1 MNKLLSTLI
10 SAAIIAMPLTVI
22 STPVAAQTPNH
33 HVQTTKVK
41 QAKKAHKAK
50 AKHKIKKAKKAKKA
64 KAKKSANTPVQ

>member
-1 MNKLLSTLI
+1 MKKLLATLV
-10 SAAIIAMPLTVI
+10 SAAIIAMPLTLI

-50 AKHKIKKAKKAKKA
+50 AKHKIKKAKKAK
-64 KAKKSANTPVQ
+64 AKKSANTPVQ

>member
-1 MNKLLSTLI
+1 MKKLLATLV

-22 STPVAAQTPNH
+22 STPVAAQTPSH

-50 AKHKIKKAKKAKKA
+50 AKHKTKKAKKA

>member
-1 MNKLLSTLI
+1 MKKLLSALI

-33 HVQTTKVK
+33 HLQTTKVK

-50 AKHKIKKAKKAKKA
+50 AKHKTKMAKKA
-64 KAKKSANTPVQ
+64 KARRSANTPAQ

>member
-1 MNKLLSTLI
+1 MKKLLSALI

-50 AKHKIKKAKKAKKA
+50 AKHKAKKAKKA
-64 KAKKSANTPVQ
+64 KAKRSANTPAQ